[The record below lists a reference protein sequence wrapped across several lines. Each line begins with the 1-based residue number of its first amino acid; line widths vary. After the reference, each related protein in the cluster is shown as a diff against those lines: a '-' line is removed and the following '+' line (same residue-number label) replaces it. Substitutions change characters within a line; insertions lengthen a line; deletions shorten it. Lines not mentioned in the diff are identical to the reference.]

1 MCDEPE
7 QSRVRTDSL
16 IRRINELLAE
26 LTVEQRTAGSEVQY
40 VVVGCQPPQSSPIQ
54 ATDSGDGFGDE
65 GSGTDERDNELNKYA
80 DEEDSEPGEMVE
92 DEEDEI
98 SIDDIY
104 SEYEDD
110 VEFLPTFPM
119 STLVTIDEEI
129 EDEEG
134 GVQIISD
141 DLDEADAEALRAIIQ
156 RATHMHLNTNQD
168 MLERYTRLRMNVA
181 RMVHEHNRYI
191 ELQLE
196 ETEYV
201 DEEPVPIILDENDN
215 IGGDQEVAIAS
226 DSRHTIE
233 DEEDFCAF
241 FVVDLPT
248 LSLQDSGIAGDACA
262 EVITEAGEP
271 CTDIIE
277 VNERTPFVER
287 TGEFQGETVHVFAV
301 ADFSGSPTNNT
312 QETTANGSR
321 TPEPIAEVEELLIDF
336 SEFTGIIPH
345 AKFIEESGQIGR
357 GTLSTVA
364 FPVLQSIKV
373 YRNSQDTHEIAMVA
387 GYAGES
393 PEGTVKNCRGELET
407 GRKALVIKKEN

>member
-1 MCDEPE
+1 
-7 QSRVRTDSL
+7 
-16 IRRINELLAE
+16 
-26 LTVEQRTAGSEVQY
+26 
-40 VVVGCQPPQSSPIQ
+40 
-54 ATDSGDGFGDE
+54 
-65 GSGTDERDNELNKYA
+65 
-80 DEEDSEPGEMVE
+80 
-92 DEEDEI
+92 
-98 SIDDIY
+98 
-104 SEYEDD
+104 
-110 VEFLPTFPM
+110 M
-119 STLVTIDEEI
+119 STLATIDEEI

-141 DLDEADAEALRAIIQ
+141 ELDEADAEALRAIIQ
-156 RATHMHLNTNQD
+156 RATYMYLNTNQD

-181 RMVHEHNRYI
+181 RMVREHSRYI
-191 ELQLE
+191 EVQLE

-215 IGGDQEVAIAS
+215 IGGDKEVAITS
-226 DSRHTIE
+226 DSRHTVE

-248 LSLQDSGIAGDACA
+248 LSLQDSGIAGDECA
-262 EVITEAGEP
+262 EIITEAGEP

-301 ADFSGSPTNNT
+301 AGISGSPANNT

-336 SEFTGIIPH
+336 SEFTGIIPR
-345 AKFIEESGQIGR
+345 AKFIEESEQISKD
-357 GTLSTVA
+357 TLSTIA
-364 FPVLQSIKV
+364 FPVLQSVKV
-373 YRNSQDTHEIAMVA
+373 YRNSEDTNEIAMVT

-393 PEGTVKNCRGELET
+393 PQGTVKNCGVNLKRGE
-407 GRKALVIKKEN
+407 RRYKENQNF